1 MHYNKFRQIKALMDR
16 CDAEREGR
24 SGAAAD
30 LEQAKTEIAM
40 RDRGQVP
47 S

>member
-24 SGAAAD
+24 SGAAAPPATSGSD
-30 LEQAKTEIAM
+30 
-40 RDRGQVP
+40 
-47 S
+47 